1 MFNLPISGIWY
12 ISLPGSFGKEV
23 GKGEE
28 CTTQEALNYPLPG
41 LEIEEKTCSPGLK
54 CKCPEPV
61 YSNDG
66 IISAS
71 ICRCAEKGKEC
82 TNPEYRL
89 RNPQIEEKRCDD
101 GFYCKCAGSG
111 PNVINLIPTCE
122 CEEGLPPVYES
133 VEIIGRDY

>member
-1 MFNLPISGIWY
+1 MHESRSSQL
-12 ISLPGSFGKEV
+12 
-23 GKGEE
+23 
-28 CTTQEALNYPLPG
+28 PLPG
-41 LEIEEKTCSPGLK
+41 LEIEEKTCSPDLK

-101 GFYCKCAGSG
+101 GFYCKCAGGG
-111 PNVINLIPTCE
+111 PNVINLIPTCDVKKVF
-122 CEEGLPPVYES
+122 LRLLKVS
-133 VEIIGRDY
+133 LLKVDLLFL